1 MSYQNLLRK
10 ARETAASGSASDRG
24 SQRIGSKGVSSKT
37 RSRFMDEDD
46 SSKLSLVSRREE
58 DATGDDFM
66 SAVFNK
72 VHASN
77 QSLKEQMSL
86 DQDGVKELDQS
97 GQSFLKQLIQ
107 SESSGNPE
115 AEITIKDGRKF
126 VGLLQFGEDRLDDYQ
141 RETGAAFSQEDFQ
154 DDVRLQQVV
163 ANWHIQDIDKAINKL
178 GASASGFDKN
188 GLRAVAHLGGVKGM
202 TKFVTSGGKYNTQDQ
217 NKTSLF
223 DYYTKFS
230 K

>member
-1 MSYQNLLRK
+1 MSYGNLLRK

-24 SQRIGSKGVSSKT
+24 NQRIGSKGISSKG
-37 RSRFMDEDD
+37 RSRFMNEDD
-46 SSKLSLVSRREE
+46 SQKLSLVSRRGE
-58 DATGDDFM
+58 DASGDDFM
-66 SAVFNK
+66 SAMFNK
-72 VHASN
+72 VYASN
-77 QSLKEQMSL
+77 QSLKEQMSS
-86 DQDGVKELDQS
+86 DQNETTGFNQS
-97 GQSFLKQLIQ
+97 DQSFLDQLIK

-115 AEITIKDGRKF
+115 AEIKIKDGRKF

-163 ANWHIQDIDKAINKL
+163 AEWHIKDIDKAISKL

-217 NKTSLF
+217 NKVSLF
-223 DYYTKFS
+223 DYYIKFS